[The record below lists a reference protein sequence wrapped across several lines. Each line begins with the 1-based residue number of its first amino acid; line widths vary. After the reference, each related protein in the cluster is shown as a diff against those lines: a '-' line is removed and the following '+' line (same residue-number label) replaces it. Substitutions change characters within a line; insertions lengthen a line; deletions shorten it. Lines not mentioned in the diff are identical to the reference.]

1 MNDKIENTTDKVKK
15 KKRVYFNFIDLVL
28 ILLIVALIGAL
39 VYIFSPVSWIRDLMQ
54 DHEKTIQYTV
64 ELQNVD
70 EAYLNLI
77 KENDI
82 VGNAVTKDN
91 IGTVTAV
98 DYSNKYTE
106 YVLVESKADSEDDAK
121 YSGKLVEYDDKY
133 NVIITITVT
142 ADYDEGEGY
151 SVNSTRIAVGEK
163 LSLNF
168 PDFVGTGYCI
178 GLSVS
183 D

>member
-1 MNDKIENTTDKVKK
+1 MNDKIENTADKVKK
-15 KKRVYFNFIDLVL
+15 KKKVYFNFIDLIL

-64 ELQNVD
+64 EIQNVD

-82 VGNAVTKDN
+82 VYNAVTKDT

-98 DYSNKYTE
+98 DYNNKYSE
-106 YVLVESKADSEDDAK
+106 YVLVENVDSEDNDVS
-121 YSGKLVEYDDKY
+121 YSGKFVEYDDKY

-142 ADYDEGEGY
+142 TDYNEGEGY

-178 GLSVS
+178 GLSAA